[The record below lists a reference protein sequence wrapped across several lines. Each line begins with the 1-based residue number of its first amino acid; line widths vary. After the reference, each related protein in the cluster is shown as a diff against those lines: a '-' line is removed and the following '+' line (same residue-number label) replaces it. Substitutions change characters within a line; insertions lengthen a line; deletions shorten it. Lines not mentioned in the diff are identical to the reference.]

1 MAKITLHFKNQ
12 EDYDAY
18 WQGAVP
24 GSKFLCVID
33 SVNIDESGHQTVSNV
48 LITSSNNNQS
58 SGAPV
63 EMGKAVVETAQV
75 QAAEIVD
82 NNEQII
88 ELEAVISTAEKNTE
102 DIIGVEE

>member
-12 EDYDAY
+12 GDYDSY
-18 WQGAVP
+18 WQGVTP
-24 GSKFLCVID
+24 GSKFLCIID
-33 SVNIDESGHQTVSNV
+33 SVNIDESGQQTVANV

-75 QAAEIVD
+75 QAAEIVG

-88 ELEAVISTAEKNTE
+88 GLEAVISTAKEKTE
-102 DIIGVEE
+102 DIIGVE

>member
-18 WQGAVP
+18 WQGVTP
-24 GSKFLCVID
+24 GSKFLCIID
-33 SVNIDESGHQTVSNV
+33 SVNIDESGQQTVENV
-48 LITSSNNNQS
+48 LITSSNNNNQS
-58 SGAPV
+58 SGVPV

-102 DIIGVEE
+102 DIIGV

>member
-18 WQGAVP
+18 WQGIVP

-33 SVNIDESGHQTVSNV
+33 SVNIDESGQQTVENV
-48 LITSSNNNQS
+48 LITSSNNQS